1 MNPSVLSSVTE
12 PSVLT
17 EVPNELKRLARYIT
31 RGFYTIEHALIVDI
45 LVRNPIVK
53 EDDMADLL
61 KFDKKQLRIFI
72 NRLKND
78 KLIKQT
84 MRVETQPDGRTNRHN
99 YYFINYKVF
108 VDVVKYKLD
117 RMRQKIESKERD
129 STCKALFKCPQCHK
143 EYNEFDAGNL
153 IDVLT
158 GQLHCTFCGTEV
170 QEDESAVPE
179 KDTYMQIALFNEQ
192 MKPIFDLLKS
202 VEHIQL
208 SKTLLEPTPSA
219 ANENKKPSAGRSGS
233 ASGSGPHSTWSGD
246 SSRNLGFEMYDQQIT
261 INVGE
266 ETKREQ
272 AAKAPARER
281 PVWLVESTVEGAVAE
296 TPSGAAQNR
305 SPVGAGPSARPS
317 TKNKESEEIIRAL
330 LAHERKSGTG
340 AVVPGEDNSDAESD
354 ASGSDDD
361 FPGASTSAP
370 ITHTVEMDSG
380 EEDEDEDEE
389 DVMVSVAGR
398 MVPFQDI
405 TDELVAQMTPSE
417 KEAYIKI
424 GQEAY
429 AAMYE

>member
-1 MNPSVLSSVTE
+1 MNPPAPAITE

-17 EVPNELKRLARYIT
+17 EVPDELKRLARFIT
-31 RGFYTIEHALIVDI
+31 RGFYTIEHALIIDI

-117 RMRQKIESKERD
+117 RMRQKIENKERD

-143 EYNEFDAGNL
+143 EYNEFDAGTL
-153 IDVLT
+153 MDMLT
-158 GQLHCTFCGTEV
+158 GQLNCTFCGTEV
-170 QEDESAVPE
+170 HEDESAVPK
-179 KDTYMQIALFNEQ
+179 KDAYMQIAIFNEQ
-192 MKPIFDLLKS
+192 LKPIFDLLKS
-202 VEHIQL
+202 VEHIKL
-208 SKTLLEPTPSA
+208 SKALLEPTPSA
-219 ANENKKPSAGRSGS
+219 ANENKRPG
-233 ASGSGPHSTWSGD
+233 ASRGGAGSGPHNAWSGD

-266 ETKREQ
+266 ESQKDK
-272 AAKAPARER
+272 AKEKAARER
-281 PVWLVESTVEGAVAE
+281 PVWLMESTVEGAITETSAE
-296 TPSGAAQNR
+296 NPGSQ
-305 SPVGAGPSARPS
+305 AGTSSAGKP

-330 LAHERKSGTG
+330 LAHERKSGTQ
-340 AVVPGEDNSDAESD
+340 AVVPGEGDSDVESD

-361 FPGASTSAP
+361 FNIGLSARSAP
-370 ITHTVEMDSG
+370 ITHTVEMESG
-380 EEDEDEDEE
+380 DEDDEEEE
-389 DVMVSVAGR
+389 DVVVSVGGR

-405 TDELVAQMTPSE
+405 TDELVAQMTPTE
-417 KEAYIKI
+417 KEAYIKM

-429 AAMYE
+429 AAMYD